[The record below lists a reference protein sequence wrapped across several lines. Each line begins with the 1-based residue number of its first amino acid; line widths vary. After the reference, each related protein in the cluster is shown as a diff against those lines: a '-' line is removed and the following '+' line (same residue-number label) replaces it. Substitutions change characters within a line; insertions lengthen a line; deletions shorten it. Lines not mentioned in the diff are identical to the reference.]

1 MFRRLASGSF
11 VVLFAAVM
19 LAAQQQAPPTPREPR
34 GAPEQGRGATA
45 AQQRPVFRGGTHF
58 VRVDAYP
65 IQDGK
70 VIENLKAEDF
80 EILEDGK
87 PQQID
92 SLDFVRFDTFTP
104 EVERRD
110 PSTRR
115 EGFDLAADPRYRV
128 FVIFVDMNFNRSA
141 GAHEAQYDLP
151 QIQRPLGQF
160 LDRVLGPRD
169 LYGFLTS
176 RNSVNDLVLGR
187 KSTVIQSQLADLFR
201 SSLID
206 RDDAD
211 VLDGC
216 DCAPGTDPKVCE
228 AIIAAMKTRHRADAT
243 YTTLDGLVVQLG
255 AIRQERKNVVFVSNL
270 LPRWRPNPKVLETRG
285 PMLPRAGIT
294 QGRIGVG
301 DRSNPGGNNESFCAS
316 EFQRLANMDFEQ
328 RFRMLLETARR
339 DNVSFYNITPAGLQ
353 ATVTVADANAVK
365 EATDSLVSLAND
377 TDGIAVV
384 NTNDLGGGMKRIADD
399 LAAYYVLGY
408 YTTNTKFDGRVR
420 NIKVRLKPSGTTIRA
435 RRQYR
440 APTEAEIAAL
450 AASASPPAGGSA
462 SAPTGPSA
470 REMALAVLE
479 RASRPFAVYT
489 AIAGNELTVV
499 AELSAASIQAG
510 RWKEGAAVQIVLS
523 AADGSEIVR
532 SHGGIGPGVY
542 AAMGDI
548 SLTGKI
554 PARVSVRLTGSNT
567 TAHEDWVKIEDA
579 PGKLV
584 GDAVAYRSGS
594 RSAERPVAAF
604 EFARN
609 ERIRIRWPALAT
621 LDRREVKLLDRHGKA
636 LPVDLPLSEDVADRS
651 IGLEMSLSG
660 LPRGDYLFELT
671 AGAGSATERRL
682 LAIRIK

>member
-1 MFRRLASGSF
+1 MVRRSASGLL
-11 VVLFAAVM
+11 VPLFAAAM
-19 LAAQQQAPPTPREPR
+19 LAAQQQEPPP
-34 GAPEQGRGATA
+34 TA

-70 VIENLKAEDF
+70 VIENLTAEDF

-92 SLDFVRFDTFTP
+92 SIDFVRFDTFTP
-104 EVERRD
+104 EAERRD

-141 GAHEAQYDLP
+141 GALEESYDLP

-216 DCAPGTDPKVCE
+216 DCAPGTDPKVCD
-228 AIIAAMKTRHRADAT
+228 AITAAVKTRHRADAT

-270 LPRWRPNPKVLETRG
+270 LPRWRPEPKLLEVRG
-285 PMLPRAGIT
+285 SMLPRAGIT

-301 DRSNPGGNNESFCAS
+301 DRSNPGGNNESFCTS
-316 EFQRLANMDFEQ
+316 EFQRLANMDFDQ
-328 RFRMLLETARR
+328 RFRMLLDMARR
-339 DNVSFYNITPAGLQ
+339 ENVSFYNVTPAGLQ
-353 ATVTVADANAVK
+353 ATVSVADANAVR

-384 NTNDLGGGMKRIADD
+384 NTNDLGAGMKRIADD

-408 YTTNTKFDGRVR
+408 YTTNTRFDGRVR
-420 NIKVRLKPSGTTIRA
+420 NIKVRLKPSGRTIRA

-450 AASASPPAGGSA
+450 ANSTRTAVAGASAGAAAPP
-462 SAPTGPSA
+462 P
-470 REMALAVLE
+470 RESALAVLE
-479 RASRPFAVYT
+479 RASRPFAIYT
-489 AIAGNELTVV
+489 AMAGDQLTVV

-510 RWKEGAAVQIVLS
+510 RWKEGAGVQIVLS
-523 AADGSEIVR
+523 AADGAEILR
-532 SHGGIGPGVY
+532 TQGGIGAGVY
-542 AAMGDI
+542 AAVTNI
-548 SLTGKI
+548 PLAGKL
-554 PARVSVRLTGSNT
+554 PARVTVRLTGGG
-567 TAHEDWVKIEDA
+567 APAEDWVKIEHA
-579 PGKLV
+579 PGRLV
-584 GDAVAYRSGS
+584 GDAVAYRSGP

-609 ERIRIRWPALAT
+609 ERIRLRWPALAA
-621 LDRREVKLLDRHGKA
+621 LDRREVKLLDRHGKP
-636 LPVDLPLSEDVADRS
+636 LPVDLPLSEDPGDRA

-671 AGAGSATERRL
+671 AGAGSITERRL
-682 LAIRIK
+682 VAVRIK